1 MFQSFDTKMIVNTK
15 FLFFTGKGGV
25 GKTSTAC
32 ATAVTLADEGKKV
45 LLVSTDPASN
55 LQDVLEVGLTN
66 TPMAIQNVPNLY
78 ACNLDPEEAA
88 RAYRDKIIGPYR
100 GKLPDAVVA
109 NMEEQ
114 LSGACTIEIA
124 AFDEFTNL
132 LADPSV
138 VEAYEHIIFD
148 TAPTGHTLRLLQ
160 LPTAWSG
167 FLEENTHGASCLGPL
182 SGLSEKKQIYSITM
196 DALSDSIKTTM
207 ILVSRPDESSLLE
220 ANRASK
226 ELKEIGITNQALIIN
241 GLLKS
246 YMPEDKI
253 SSSFYGRQRKAIKQ
267 MPEDL
272 KQIVRYSL
280 PFVSYSLTGIQNLR
294 YLFKQYTMPP
304 KQSEVNG
311 QPIISL
317 PSLNKVIEDFSN
329 NNTRVIFT
337 MGKGGVGKT
346 TMASAIAVGLVEKG
360 HKVHLTTTDP
370 AAHLEF
376 VFQNSELNDKLS
388 ISRINPVEE
397 VEAYKAEVLSKVSAE
412 LDDEAIAYIQED
424 LNSPCTEEIAVFR
437 AFAEVVA
444 RSQNEIVV
452 IDTAPTGHTLLLL
465 DAAQSY
471 HKELARSTGEIPESV
486 KMLLPR
492 LRNPKETSVVIV
504 TLAEATP
511 VLEAS
516 RLQDDLKRAEI
527 TPKWWIIN
535 QSLYA
540 TETKDPILKG
550 KAVAEV
556 GWIQKITTELAEKS
570 AIVPLMSGTVAV
582 GTLLS
587 LGKAKTLGEAEEM
600 AKAARPKVN
609 VKPQMKEALQRIFPN
624 A

>member
-1 MFQSFDTKMIVNTK
+1 MFQSFDTNYISKTK

-32 ATAVTLADEGKKV
+32 AAAVTLADEGKKV

-66 TPMAIQNVPNLY
+66 TPLAIPNVPNLY

-88 RAYRDKIIGPYR
+88 RAYRDRMIGPYR

-109 NMEEQ
+109 TMEEQ
-114 LSGACTIEIA
+114 LSGACTVEIA

-132 LADPSV
+132 LSDSSIV
-138 VEAYEHIIFD
+138 DAYEHIIFD

-167 FLEENTHGASCLGPL
+167 FLEDSTHGASCLGPL
-182 SGLSEKKQIYSITM
+182 SGLSEKKQIYSLTM
-196 DALSDSIKTTM
+196 DALADPSKTTL
-207 ILVSRPDESSLLE
+207 ILVARPDESSLLE
-220 ANRASK
+220 ASRASK
-226 ELKEIGITNQALIIN
+226 ELKEIGIANQALIMN
-241 GLLKS
+241 GLMQSFL
-246 YMPEDKI
+246 PEDRI
-253 SSSFYGRQRKAIKQ
+253 SSSFYQQQRNAIKQ
-267 MPEDL
+267 IPDDL
-272 KQIVRYSL
+272 KQVVIYSL
-280 PFVSYSLTGIQNLR
+280 PFVSYSLTGVKNLR
-294 YLFKQYTMPP
+294 YLFKQYTMPAIP
-304 KQSEVNG
+304 LEDESQT
-311 QPIISL
+311 ITL
-317 PSLNKVIEDFSN
+317 PRLNKVIEDFSVN
-329 NNTRVIFT
+329 DTRVIFT

-346 TMASAIAVGLVEKG
+346 TMASAIAIGLVEKG

-376 VFQNSELNDKLS
+376 VFQDTQLNDKLT
-388 ISRINPVEE
+388 ISRINPKEE
-397 VEAYKAEVLSKVSAE
+397 VEAYKSEVLTKVSNE
-412 LDDEAIAYIQED
+412 LDEEAIAYIQED

-444 RSQNEIVV
+444 KSEDEMVV

-516 RLQDDLKRAEI
+516 RLQEDLKRADI
-527 TPKWWIIN
+527 VPKWWVIN

-540 TETKDPILKG
+540 TKTNDPVLKG
-550 KAVAEV
+550 RAQAEIA
-556 GWIQKITTELAEKS
+556 WIQKVTKELTDKC
-570 AIVPLMSGTVAV
+570 AIIPLMSEE
-582 GTLLS
+582 
-587 LGKAKTLGEAEEM
+587 KT
-600 AKAARPKVN
+600 
-609 VKPQMKEALQRIFPN
+609 RIEQLNKFIN
-624 A
+624 

>member
-1 MFQSFDTKMIVNTK
+1 MFQSFDTKYISKTK

-32 ATAVTLADEGKKV
+32 ATAVNLADEGKKV

-66 TPMAIQNVPNLY
+66 TPMAIQNIPNLY

-88 RAYRDKIIGPYR
+88 RAYRDRIIGPYR

-109 NMEEQ
+109 TMEEQ
-114 LSGACTIEIA
+114 LSGACTVEIA

-132 LADPSV
+132 LADSSIV
-138 VEAYEHIIFD
+138 DAYEHIIFD

-167 FLEENTHGASCLGPL
+167 FLEESTHGASCLGPL
-182 SGLSEKKQIYSITM
+182 SGLSEKRQIYSLTM
-196 DALSDSIKTTM
+196 DALADPSKTTL
-207 ILVSRPDESSLLE
+207 ILVARPDESSLLE
-220 ANRASK
+220 ASRASK
-226 ELKEIGITNQALIIN
+226 ELKEIGIANQALIMN
-241 GLLKS
+241 GLMQSFL
-246 YMPEDKI
+246 PEDRI
-253 SSSFYGRQRKAIKQ
+253 SSSFYQQQRKAIKQ
-267 MPEDL
+267 IPDDL
-272 KQIVRYSL
+272 KQVVIYSL
-280 PFVSYSLTGIQNLR
+280 PFVSYSLTGVKNLR
-294 YLFKQYTMPP
+294 YLFKQYTMPAIP
-304 KQSEVNG
+304 LEVES
-311 QPIISL
+311 QTITL
-317 PSLNKVIEDFSN
+317 PGLNKVIEDFSVN
-329 NNTRVIFT
+329 DTRVIFT

-346 TMASAIAVGLVEKG
+346 TMASAIAIGLVEKG

-376 VFQNSELNDKLS
+376 VFQDTQLNDKLS
-388 ISRINPVEE
+388 ISRINPKEE
-397 VEAYKAEVLSKVSAE
+397 VEAYKSEVLTKVSNE
-412 LDDEAIAYIQED
+412 LDEEAIAYIQED

-444 RSQNEIVV
+444 KSEDEIVV

-471 HKELARSTGEIPESV
+471 HKELARSTGETPESV

-516 RLQDDLKRAEI
+516 RLQEDLKRADI
-527 TPKWWIIN
+527 VPKWWVIN

-540 TETKDPILKG
+540 TKTNDPVLKG
-550 KAVAEV
+550 RAQAEIA
-556 GWIQKITTELAEKS
+556 WIQKVTKELTDKC
-570 AIVPLMSGTVAV
+570 AIIPLMSEE
-582 GTLLS
+582 
-587 LGKAKTLGEAEEM
+587 KT
-600 AKAARPKVN
+600 
-609 VKPQMKEALQRIFPN
+609 RIEQLNKFIN
-624 A
+624 

>member
-1 MFQSFDTKMIVNTK
+1 MFPSFETKKIVNTK

-55 LQDVLEVGLTN
+55 LQDVLEIELTN
-66 TPMAIQNVPNLY
+66 APVAIPNVPNLY
-78 ACNLDPEEAA
+78 ACNLDPGEAA
-88 RAYRDKIIGPYR
+88 RAYRERTIGPYR

-109 NMEEQ
+109 TMEEQ
-114 LSGACTIEIA
+114 LSGACTVEIA

-138 VEAYEHIIFD
+138 VDAYEHIIFD

-182 SGLSEKKQIYSITM
+182 SGLSEKKQVYSITM
-196 DALSDSIKTTM
+196 DALSDLSKTTL
-207 ILVSRPDESSLLE
+207 ILVARPDESSLLE
-220 ANRASK
+220 ANHAAK
-226 ELKEIGITNQALIIN
+226 ELKEIGISNQRLIIN
-241 GLLKS
+241 GLLQS
-246 YMPEDKI
+246 YLLDDKT
-253 SSSFYGRQRKAIKQ
+253 SSSFFEKQRNAIKQ
-267 MPEDL
+267 MPDNL
-272 KQIVRYSL
+272 KHVATYSL

-294 YLFKQYTMPP
+294 CFFKQDTMSATAT
-304 KQSEVNG
+304 KIEGKSVA
-311 QPIISL
+311 L
-317 PSLNKVIEDFSN
+317 PGLNKVVEHFSA
-329 NNTRVIFT
+329 NNTRVILT

-370 AAHLEF
+370 AGHLEL
-376 VFQNSELNDKLS
+376 VFQNSKLNEQLT
-388 ISRINPVEE
+388 ISRINPKEE
-397 VEAYKAEVLSKVSAE
+397 VEAYKDEVLSKVGNE
-412 LDDEAIAYIQED
+412 LDEEALAYVIED

-444 RSQNEIVV
+444 RSKDEIVV

-486 KMLLPR
+486 KTLLPR

-504 TLAEATP
+504 ALAEATP

-516 RLQDDLKRAEI
+516 RLQDDLKRADI
-527 TPKWWIIN
+527 TVDWWVIN
-535 QSLYA
+535 QSLYV
-540 TETKDPILKG
+540 TETNDPVLKG
-550 KAVAEV
+550 RAQAEV
-556 GWIQKITTELAEKS
+556 RWIQKVTTELADKC
-570 AIVPLMSGTVAV
+570 AIVPLISEENKGYEQLKNLSK
-582 GTLLS
+582 LL
-587 LGKAKTLGEAEEM
+587 
-600 AKAARPKVN
+600 V
-609 VKPQMKEALQRIFPN
+609 I
-624 A
+624 

>member
-1 MFQSFDTKMIVNTK
+1 MFQSFNPKMIVNTK
-15 FLFFTGKGGV
+15 FLFLTGKGGV

-32 ATAVTLADEGKKV
+32 ATAVALADEGKKV

-66 TPMAIQNVPNLY
+66 TPMPIQSVPNLY

-88 RAYRDKIIGPYR
+88 KAYRDRIIGPYR

-109 NMEEQ
+109 TMEEQ
-114 LSGACTIEIA
+114 LSGACTVEIA

-132 LADPSV
+132 LADPNV
-138 VEAYEHIIFD
+138 VSAYEHIIFD

-167 FLEENTHGASCLGPL
+167 FLEENTHGSSCLGPL

-196 DALSDSIKTTM
+196 DALSDSTKTTL
-207 ILVSRPDESSLLE
+207 ILVARPDESSLLE

-226 ELKEIGITNQALIIN
+226 ELKEIGISNRALIIN
-241 GLLKS
+241 GLMQS
-246 YMPEDKI
+246 YLPDDKV
-253 SSSFYGRQRKAIKQ
+253 SSAFYERQRNAIKQ
-267 MPEDL
+267 MQNDL
-272 KQIVRYSL
+272 KQVVTYSL
-280 PFVSYSLTGIQNLR
+280 PFVSYSLTGVQNLR
-294 YLFKQYTMPP
+294 FLFKQYTMQAT
-304 KQSEVNG
+304 QSEVEGNT
-311 QPIISL
+311 ISL
-317 PSLNKVIEDFSN
+317 PTLNKVIEDFSL

-376 VFQNSELNDKLS
+376 VFQKSELNEQLT
-388 ISRINPVEE
+388 ISRINPTEE
-397 VEAYKAEVLSKVSAE
+397 VKAYKAEVLSKVSND
-412 LDDEAIAYIQED
+412 LDEEALAYIEED

-444 RSQNEIVV
+444 RSKDEIVV

-486 KMLLPR
+486 KTLLPR

-516 RLQDDLKRAEI
+516 RLQEDLNRADI
-527 TPKWWIIN
+527 TPKWWLIN

-550 KAVAEV
+550 RAEAEK
-556 GWIQKITTELAEKS
+556 GWINKVSTELTEKC
-570 AIVPLMSGTVAV
+570 AIVPLMS
-582 GTLLS
+582 
-587 LGKAKTLGEAEEM
+587 EEN
-600 AKAARPKVN
+600 KGYKQL
-609 VKPQMKEALQRIFPN
+609 KKFID
-624 A
+624 

>member
-1 MFQSFDTKMIVNTK
+1 VNTMFQSFDTKRIVNTK

-32 ATAVTLADEGKKV
+32 ATAVTLAGEGKKV

-55 LQDVLEVGLTN
+55 LQDVLEVELSN
-66 TPMAIQNVPNLY
+66 TPIEIPNVPNLY

-88 RAYRDKIIGPYR
+88 RAYRDRVIGPYR
-100 GKLPDAVVA
+100 GMLPDSVVGT
-109 NMEEQ
+109 MEEQ
-114 LSGACTIEIA
+114 LSGACTVEIA

-132 LADPSV
+132 LANTAV
-138 VEAYEHIIFD
+138 VDAYEHIIFD

-167 FLEENTHGASCLGPL
+167 FLEESTHGASCLGPL
-182 SGLSEKKQIYSITM
+182 SGLSEKKQIYSLTM
-196 DALSDSIKTTM
+196 DALSDRTKTTL
-207 ILVSRPDESSLLE
+207 ILVARPDESSLFE

-226 ELKEIGITNQALIIN
+226 ELKEIGISNQILIVN
-241 GLLKS
+241 GLMQS
-246 YMPEDKI
+246 YLPEDKI
-253 SSSFYGRQRKAIKQ
+253 SSSFYQRQRNALKQ
-267 MPEDL
+267 IPDDL
-272 KQIVRYSL
+272 KQVGTYSL
-280 PFVSYSLTGIQNLR
+280 PFVSYSLTGVKNLR
-294 YLFKQYTMPP
+294 YLFKQYTMPAT
-304 KQSEVNG
+304 QSYVET
-311 QPIISL
+311 QTISL
-317 PSLNKVIEDFSN
+317 PGLNEMIEDFSAN
-329 NNTRVIFT
+329 NKRVIFT

-376 VFQNSELNDKLS
+376 VFQTGELNENLT
-388 ISRINPVEE
+388 ISRIDPKAE
-397 VEAYKAEVLSKVSAE
+397 VEAYKKEVLSKVSNE
-412 LDDEAIAYIQED
+412 LDDEALAYIKED
-424 LNSPCTEEIAVFR
+424 LNSPCTEEIAVFL

-444 RSQNEIVV
+444 RAKDEFVV

-471 HKELARSTGEIPESV
+471 HKELTRSTGEVPESV

-504 TLAEATP
+504 TLGEATP

-516 RLQDDLKRAEI
+516 RLQDDLKRADI
-527 TPKWWIIN
+527 FPKWWIIN

-550 KAVAEV
+550 RAQAEEE
-556 GWIQKITTELAEKS
+556 WIQKVSTELADKC
-570 AIVPLMSGTVAV
+570 AIVPLM
-582 GTLLS
+582 
-587 LGKAKTLGEAEEM
+587 GE
-600 AKAARPKVN
+600 VN
-609 VKPQMKEALQRIFPN
+609 KGYGQLKKFIMV
-624 A
+624 

>member
-1 MFQSFDTKMIVNTK
+1 MFQSFNPKMIVNSK
-15 FLFFTGKGGV
+15 FLFLTGKGGV

-32 ATAVTLADEGKKV
+32 ATAVALADEGKKV

-55 LQDVLEVGLTN
+55 LEDVLEVGLTN
-66 TPMAIQNVPNLY
+66 TPMPIQSVPNLF

-88 RAYRDKIIGPYR
+88 KAYRDRIIGPYR

-109 NMEEQ
+109 TMEEQ
-114 LSGACTIEIA
+114 LSGACTVEIA

-132 LADPSV
+132 LADPNV
-138 VEAYEHIIFD
+138 VSAYEHIIFD

-182 SGLSEKKQIYSITM
+182 SGLSEKKQIYSLTM
-196 DALSDSIKTTM
+196 DALSDSTKTTL
-207 ILVSRPDESSLLE
+207 ILVARPDESSLLE

-226 ELKEIGITNQALIIN
+226 ELKEIGISNQALIIN
-241 GLLKS
+241 GLLQS
-246 YMPEDKI
+246 YLPDDKV
-253 SSSFYGRQRKAIKQ
+253 SSAFYERQRNALKQ
-267 MPEDL
+267 MPNDL
-272 KQIVRYSL
+272 KQVVTFSL

-294 YLFKQYTMPP
+294 FLFKQYTMPP
-304 KQSEVNG
+304 KEPEIEG
-311 QPIISL
+311 EIRSL
-317 PSLNKVIEDFSN
+317 PGLNKVIEDFSL

-346 TMASAIAVGLVEKG
+346 TLASAIAVGLVEKG
-360 HKVHLTTTDP
+360 HIVHLTTTDP
-370 AAHLEF
+370 AAHLEY
-376 VFQNSELNDKLS
+376 VFQNSKLNDRLT
-388 ISRINPVEE
+388 ISRINPKEE
-397 VEAYKAEVLSKVSAE
+397 VEAYKAEVLSKVTNE
-412 LDDEAIAYIQED
+412 LDEEALAYIEED

-444 RSQNEIVV
+444 RSKDEIVV

-471 HKELARSTGEIPESV
+471 HKDLARSTGEIPESV
-486 KMLLPR
+486 KTLLPR

-516 RLQDDLKRAEI
+516 RLQEDLKRADI
-527 TPKWWIIN
+527 TPKWWVIN

-540 TETKDPILKG
+540 AETKDPVLRG
-550 KAVAEV
+550 RAEFEKS
-556 GWIQKITTELAEKS
+556 WIKKVTTELAERC
-570 AIVPLMSGTVAV
+570 AIVPLMS
-582 GTLLS
+582 
-587 LGKAKTLGEAEEM
+587 EENKGYEQLKNFIS
-600 AKAARPKVN
+600 AY
-609 VKPQMKEALQRIFPN
+609 
-624 A
+624 